1 MHDWK
6 NEVRRRLTGARL
18 DPAEEAGIVEELAQH
33 LEDRYEELRSRG
45 ATDEQ
50 ALREALAELAGDE
63 TLELQMRGAA
73 RSSRPE
79 PVPLGA
85 AGGRGFLDSRWS
97 DLRYGLRLLRRTPF
111 YTAVIVLTLALG
123 IGANTA
129 VFSVVDAVL
138 LGPSPFEDPD
148 RLVMLWETD
157 RNSETRREPA
167 SWPDIQDFRQ
177 RSRTLTGIGAVM
189 GTEATLAAPGEDP
202 ERLPAVGVT
211 PNLPALLGVRPLLG
225 RLFAQGEGGSGG
237 APVAMLS
244 ERLWRSRFNADPA
257 VVGST
262 VVLNEKPTTV
272 VGVVPAEAS
281 LGVEQVHARA
291 DYSAPYAGGEVEVWL
306 ALQPTEEAFP
316 RHTHPFL
323 AVGRLA
329 EGVSLDAARRELA
342 SIAAE
347 LEKSYPENEA
357 RGVNLEP
364 YTDVVFGESRAPL
377 LLLLGAAALVL
388 LVACANVAN
397 LLLARMAARRRELAV
412 RRALGAQG
420 ARIGMQLLTESL
432 VVTVFGAVA
441 GVLLALAGLETLVA
455 MAPSSIPRLQ
465 EVAIDGRVLAFTA
478 SITTLI
484 AVAFGVLP
492 VMQARRADIRAALQE
507 GGGSRTSESRRARR
521 FRAGLVVSEVAL
533 AVALVIGAGLLLRS
547 FRELRGVD
555 PGFRT
560 ASVLKAEYQLPGTRY
575 PMDFSRWPDLPEIN
589 RFHAGLLREVQ
600 ALPGVESAAL
610 AGVDPLDPGITN
622 SFHIVGRP
630 EGAQALPEIR
640 TRFITP
646 SYLET
651 MGVPLFAGR
660 AFRDGDDAGS
670 PRVALL
676 NRAAAERYFPG
687 ADPVG
692 QRLGFWR
699 VEWQVVG
706 VMGDER
712 FQGLDRESEPA
723 VYVPLA
729 QAPLAHAT
737 LLVRTRGEP
746 VSMIPAVR
754 GVLRELDPQIPL
766 YAAEPLQTTLLAKT
780 ARSRF
785 VTVLL
790 MLFGGLAIVLALVG
804 LNGVL
809 GYTVAQRVPEL
820 GIRMALGATRGDVLR
835 LVVGEGV
842 RLAAL
847 GVALGS
853 AAALLGSRL
862 LSSLLY
868 GVPGTD
874 AATYAAVALGAL
886 GAAAVA
892 SWLPARRA
900 TSIEPVRV
908 LRAE

>member
-1 MHDWK
+1 MI
-6 NEVRRRLTGARL
+6 RPGIRRLFRL
-18 DPAEEAGIVEELAQH
+18 PIRRQDLADQELDEEIRLH
-33 LEDRYEELRSRG
+33 LELRAEQLERQGLSPDAARAEAARRFG
-45 ATDEQ
+45 PLDE
-50 ALREALAELAGDE
+50 ARR
-63 TLELQMRGAA
+63 TLRGAA
-73 RSSRPE
+73 RRRE
-79 PVPLGA
+79 DRVRARERVA
-85 AGGRGFLDSRWS
+85 AFRQ
-97 DLRYGLRLLRRTPF
+97 DLRYGVRQLRRSPL

-138 LGPSPFEDPD
+138 LGPSPFHEPD

-167 SWPDIQDFRQ
+167 SWPDIEDFRQ
-177 RSRTLTGIGAVM
+177 RSRTVVEIGALM
-189 GTEATLAAPGEDP
+189 GTEATLAAPGEEP
-202 ERLPAVGVT
+202 QRLSAVGVT
-211 PNLPALLGVRPLLG
+211 PNLPSLLGVRPLLG
-225 RLFAQGEGGSGG
+225 RLFARDEGGSGG
-237 APVAMLS
+237 APVAMLG

-262 VVLNEKPTTV
+262 VVLNERPTTI

-281 LGVEQVHARA
+281 LGIEQVHANA

-329 EGVSLDAARRELA
+329 DGVGLDAARGELGA
-342 SIAAE
+342 IAAE
-347 LEKSYPENEA
+347 LERSHPENEA
-357 RGVNLEP
+357 RGVNLER
-364 YTDVVFGESRAPL
+364 YTDAVFGESRAPL
-377 LLLLGAAALVL
+377 MLLLGAAGLVL

-397 LLLARMAARRRELAV
+397 LMLARMTVRRRELAV
-412 RRALGAQG
+412 RTALGARG
-420 ARIGMQLLTESL
+420 ARIVLQLLTESL
-432 VVTVFGAVA
+432 VVTVLGAAA

-465 EVAIDGRVLAFTA
+465 AVAISGRVLAFTTG
-478 SITTLI
+478 ITALI
-484 AVAFGVLP
+484 AVSFGMLP
-492 VMQARRADIRAALQE
+492 LVQARGADIRAALQA
-507 GGGSRTSESRRARR
+507 GGGSRTPESRGARR

-547 FRELRGVD
+547 FGELRRVD

-560 ASVLKAEYQLPGTRY
+560 ARVLKAEYQLPATRY
-575 PMDFSRWPDLPEIN
+575 PMDFARWPDLPEIN
-589 RFHAGLLREVQ
+589 RFHAELLREVQ

-622 SFHIVGRP
+622 SFRIVGRSEEP
-630 EGAQALPEIR
+630 QALPEIR
-640 TRFITP
+640 TRFVTP
-646 SYLET
+646 TYLET
-651 MGVPLFAGR
+651 MGVPLLAGR
-660 AFRDGDDAGS
+660 AFREGDDAGS
-670 PRVALL
+670 TRVALL
-676 NRAAAERYFPG
+676 NRAAAERYFRG
-687 ADPVG
+687 TDPVG

-729 QAPLAHAT
+729 QAPLSHAT

-746 VSMIPAVR
+746 VAIVPAVR
-754 GVLRELDPQIPL
+754 GVLGELDPQIPL
-766 YAAEPLQTTLLAKT
+766 YATEPLQTTLLGKM

-790 MLFGGLAIVLALVG
+790 TLFGGLAIVLALVG
-804 LNGVL
+804 LQGVL

-820 GIRMALGATRGDVLR
+820 GVRMALGATRGDVLR
-835 LVVGEGV
+835 LVMGEGI

-874 AATYAAVALGAL
+874 ALTYAAVTLGAL
-886 GAAAVA
+886 AAAAVA
-892 SWLPARRA
+892 CWLPARRA
-900 TSIEPVRV
+900 TSIDPIRV

>member
-1 MHDWK
+1 M
-6 NEVRRRLTGARL
+6 
-18 DPAEEAGIVEELAQH
+18 
-33 LEDRYEELRSRG
+33 
-45 ATDEQ
+45 
-50 ALREALAELAGDE
+50 
-63 TLELQMRGAA
+63 
-73 RSSRPE
+73 
-79 PVPLGA
+79 
-85 AGGRGFLDSRWS
+85 
-97 DLRYGLRLLRRTPF
+97 
-111 YTAVIVLTLALG
+111 IVLTLALG

-157 RNSETRREPA
+157 RSSETRHEPA
-167 SWPDIQDFRQ
+167 SWPDIRDFRE
-177 RSRTLTGIGAVM
+177 RSRTVAAIGALM
-189 GTEATLAAPGEDP
+189 GTEATLAAPGRDP
-202 ERLPAVGVT
+202 ERLSAVGVT
-211 PNLPALLGVRPLLG
+211 PNLPSLLGVRPLLG
-225 RLFAQGEGGSGG
+225 RLFAPGEGGSGG

-244 ERLWRSRFNADPA
+244 ERLWRSRFGADPA

-262 VVLNEKPTTV
+262 VVLNERPTTI

-281 LGVEQVHARA
+281 LGIEQIHAKA

-316 RHTHPFL
+316 RETHPFL

-329 EGVSLDAARRELA
+329 PGASLDAAGRELA
-342 SIAAE
+342 AIAAE
-347 LEKSYPENEA
+347 LERSHPENEA

-364 YTDVVFGESRAPL
+364 YTEVVFGESRAPL
-377 LLLLGAAALVL
+377 AVLLGAAALVL
-388 LVACANVAN
+388 LVVCANVAN
-397 LLLARMAARRRELAV
+397 LLLARMSARRRELAV
-412 RRALGAQG
+412 RTALGAQG
-420 ARIGMQLLTESL
+420 SRIGLQLLTESL
-432 VVTVFGAVA
+432 VVTFFGAAA

-455 MAPSSIPRLQ
+455 MAPSSIPRL
-465 EVAIDGRVLAFTA
+465 EAVAINGRVLAFTA
-478 SITTLI
+478 AVATLA
-484 AVAFGVLP
+484 AVAFGMLP
-492 VMQARRADIRAALQE
+492 VMQVRRADIRSALRE
-507 GGGSRTSESRRARR
+507 GGARTSESRGARR

-547 FRELRGVD
+547 FRELRRVD

-560 ASVLKAEYQLPGTRY
+560 AHVLKAEYQLPETRY
-575 PMDFSRWPDLPEIN
+575 PMDFARWPDLPEVN
-589 RFHAGLLREVQ
+589 RFHAELLREVQ

-622 SFHIVGRP
+622 SFGIVGRP
-630 EGAQALPEIR
+630 EGAEALPEIR

-651 MGVPLFAGR
+651 MGVPLSAGR
-660 AFRDGDDAGS
+660 GFRDGDVAGA

-692 QRLGFWR
+692 RRLGFWR
-699 VEWQVVG
+699 VEWEVVG

-712 FQGLDRESEPA
+712 FHGPDRASEPA

-746 VSMIPAVR
+746 AAMAPAVR
-754 GVLRELDPQIPL
+754 GVVRALDPQIPL
-766 YAAEPLQTTLLAKT
+766 YAVESLEATLLGKMAG
-780 ARSRF
+780 SRF

-790 MLFGGLAIVLALVG
+790 VLFGGLAIVLALVG

-809 GYTVAQRVPEL
+809 GYAVVQRVPEL
-820 GIRMALGATRGDVLR
+820 GVRMALGATRGDVLR

-853 AAALLGSRL
+853 VAALLGSRL

-868 GVPGTD
+868 GVAGTD
-874 AATYAAVALGAL
+874 AVTYVAVIVGAL

-900 TSIEPVRV
+900 TLIEPMRA